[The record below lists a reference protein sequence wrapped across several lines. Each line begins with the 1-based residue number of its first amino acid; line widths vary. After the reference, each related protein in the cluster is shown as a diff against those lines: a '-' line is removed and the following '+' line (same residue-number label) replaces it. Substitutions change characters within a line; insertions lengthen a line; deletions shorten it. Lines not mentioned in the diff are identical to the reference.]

1 MVSPFSH
8 PLILHILPLASKQ
21 APHFHQ
27 KALGLDRMTDF
38 VPPQAG
44 RDQWGKPL
52 GGDPGDQLMNL
63 ASGYVKIAIEN
74 GQW

>member
-1 MVSPFSH
+1 
-8 PLILHILPLASKQ
+8 
-21 APHFHQ
+21 
-27 KALGLDRMTDF
+27 MTDF

-74 GQW
+74 GQ